1 MSINIHNV
9 VQEEEPDT
17 CIICLESLESE
28 TQYSLPECSHCF
40 HQNCIM
46 HWFRDGNAKC
56 PLCNN
61 LGVNSA
67 SQSSN
72 NHANRYWG
80 ANIEKYKLLRQY
92 SRKKEA
98 PVMLKKEIVKLK
110 KMEEN
115 QKKLSEE
122 MKTLKGAVGVFSE
135 MRKKHSILRTKKW
148 KNHRRIWSKKIM
160 IAELGIV
167 PIIIAKKATVN

>member
-1 MSINIHNV
+1 MSINIHNI
-9 VQEEEPDT
+9 VQEEEPNT
-17 CIICLESLESE
+17 CIICLESLESD

-46 HWFRDGNAKC
+46 HWFRGGNTKC

-67 SQSSN
+67 PQSSN
-72 NHANRYWG
+72 NRGRYWG
-80 ANIEKYKLLRQY
+80 PNLEKYKLLRQY

-98 PVMLKKEIVKLK
+98 PIMLKKEIVKLK

-115 QKKLSEE
+115 QKKLVEE
-122 MKTLKGAVGVFSE
+122 MKILKGTVGVFSE
-135 MRKKHSILRTKKW
+135 MNKKHSILRTKKW
-148 KNHRRIWSKKIM
+148 KNHRRIWCKKTM

-167 PIIIAKKATVN
+167 PIIIAKKVTLN